1 MRCATTDLQHGRWK
15 VGHWVMRQNFQMIL
29 VCVHLGEWKFQF
41 QDCCRN
47 LSILLHVD
55 HLFWTFFLSFWVVC
69 RNFEERKFNFQDCNQ
84 NRSILPRHL
93 DHLFWTFFCNF
104 GLFAAILK
112 RRGNRCWAPPTII
125 SLWWQLLLLCRKA
138 SYLPLPLLSGHHHS
152 DHYHHHH
159 YYNKFPQS
167 SITFLFSMIDH
178 PNQKAT
184 PWKKFS
190 WSCRWLI
197 IQTWL

>member
-55 HLFWTFFLSFWVVC
+55 HLFWTFFC
-69 RNFEERKFNFQDCNQ
+69 
-84 NRSILPRHL
+84 H
-93 DHLFWTFFCNF
+93 F
-104 GLFAAILK
+104 GWFAAIL
-112 RRGNRCWAPPTII
+112 RRGNLIFRIAIKIVQYYLGTYIIYCKHFFVILGCLPQSWRGEEIGVGAPPTII

-138 SYLPLPLLSGHHHS
+138 SHLPLP
-152 DHYHHHH
+152 
-159 YYNKFPQS
+159 PQWPPS
-167 SITFLFSMIDH
+167 
-178 PNQKAT
+178 
-184 PWKKFS
+184 S
-190 WSCRWLI
+190 WSLSSAS
-197 IQTWL
+197 LL